1 MSERPTVLVTGAARR
16 LGRAIATRFG
26 EDGWH
31 VVVHY
36 GGSRDA
42 AEDLAASLPSAE
54 AVQCD
59 LRERDAC
66 DAMIDDIAARHEQFA
81 VLVNCASIFE
91 ADTHEAL
98 DPELLHRAIE
108 VNALAPARLAQRFL
122 AKSRAPARRV
132 IQVTDQKLKNTNP
145 DFFGYTMSKHAL
157 DATIGMLAKGHAGT
171 PHRIYGLA
179 PGAILASHDQSE
191 AEAERSH
198 TLNLLGR
205 RTSLSDIADA
215 ARFLGDGVLVSG
227 QTLYVDS
234 GQHLLSQPR
243 DVIFLA
249 REDSI

>member
-1 MSERPTVLVTGAARR
+1 MSDRPTVLVTGGGRR

-26 EDGWH
+26 TDGCH

-36 GGSRDA
+36 GASYDE
-42 AEDLAASLPSAE
+42 AEELVANLPSAE
-54 AVQCD
+54 TIQCD
-59 LRERDAC
+59 LRDREAC
-66 DAMIDDIAARHEQFA
+66 DRMIDDVAARHERFA

-122 AKSRAPARRV
+122 AKSRARACRV

-145 DFFGYTMSKHAL
+145 DFFSYTMSKHAL
-157 DATIGMLAKGHAGT
+157 DATIGMLAKGHT
-171 PHRIYGLA
+171 NTEHRIYGLA
-179 PGAILASHDQSE
+179 PGAILASHDQDE

-198 TLNLLGR
+198 TLNLLRR
-205 RTSLSDIADA
+205 RTTLADIADA
-215 ARFLGDGVLVSG
+215 ARFLGEGVLASG

-243 DVIFLA
+243 DVIYLA
-249 REDSI
+249 REDDV